1 MIWVNFLHFYQPPT
15 QKKYWVDRVTNEAY
29 RRILHE
35 LEKAPNA
42 KVTLNISAVL
52 VEFWDKFG
60 HRDVIDGFR
69 ELLKRGQIELTESA
83 KYHPLL
89 PRLPRDEI
97 IRQIELSRQT
107 NQKYFGELYQPKGF
121 FPPEMAYDRK
131 VAEAVAEMG
140 YEWIIVEELSYQP
153 KFNVVDYQK
162 IYEVM
167 GTTLRRGSGL
177 PAGEA
182 GQAGEGERLKI
193 YFRQR
198 DISYKILSG
207 QLGTA
212 KLFLQELGDRI
223 HRDEYLLTAMDAET
237 FGHHRPGMEKL
248 LFGLYKTPQIKTA
261 LISELPKLFPMR
273 EVTETRPATWAL
285 MQKDLET
292 NVPFARWEDPGNEI
306 HAMQWEL
313 TNLAIKM
320 VRESADPGP
329 AREMLDEALHSD
341 QFWWACARPWWSL
354 EMIERGAYELK
365 ETVLAVSGAPEYNK
379 RQAQDLY
386 YRIITTGFEWQ
397 RSGKV
402 EELARQEDET
412 MRMLTDRGLPELPK
426 GELQKMIETI
436 KQELEQVVKNREYER
451 AVQLRDRI
459 KELEGYIKGE
469 NVKR

>member
-1 MIWVNFLHFYQPPT
+1 MYWVNFLHFYQPPT
-15 QKKYWVDRVTNEAY
+15 QKRYWVDRVTNEAY
-29 RRILHE
+29 RRILAE
-35 LEKAPNA
+35 LKKAPNA
-42 KVTLNISAVL
+42 KVTLNINAVL

-69 ELLKRGQIELTESA
+69 ELLEKGQIELTESA

-97 IRQIELSRQT
+97 VRQIELSRET
-107 NQKYFGELYQPKGF
+107 NKKYFGDLYQPKGF
-121 FPPEMAYDRK
+121 FPPEMAYDRT
-131 VAEAVAEMG
+131 VAEVVAGMG
-140 YEWIIVEELSYQP
+140 YQWIIAEELSYQP
-153 KFNVVDYQK
+153 RFNAVDYRK

-167 GTTLRRGSGL
+167 GTTV
-177 PAGEA
+177 AGTN
-182 GQAGEGERLKI
+182 ERLKI

-207 QLGTA
+207 QLGTVG
-212 KLFLQELGDRI
+212 LFLRELGDRVK
-223 HRDEYLLTAMDAET
+223 RDEYLLTAMDGET

-248 LFGLYKTPQIKTA
+248 LFELYTSLGSTSPPFSPLRSENKTPQIKTA
-261 LISELPKLFPMR
+261 LISELPELFPMR

-285 MQKDLET
+285 MQKDLEM

-306 HAMQWEL
+306 HRVQWEL
-313 TNLAIKM
+313 TNLAIKT
-320 VRESADPGP
+320 VRESSDPGP

-365 ETVLAVSGAPEYNK
+365 ETVSAVPDAPDYVK

-386 YRIITTGFEWQ
+386 YKIITTGFEWQ
-397 RSGKV
+397 RMGKV
-402 EELARQEDET
+402 EELARREDET
-412 MRMLTDRGLPELPK
+412 MRMLTDRGIPELPK
-426 GELQKMIETI
+426 GEIRKMIDTI
-436 KQELEQVVKNREYER
+436 KQELELVVKNQEYER

-459 KELEGYIKGE
+459 KELEGYLKS
-469 NVKR
+469 